1 MKELSQHTKLPQSG
15 IRRMF
20 DLAKG
25 RPGVVSFVL
34 GEPDFVTPRH
44 IIESAKAKLD
54 EGRTHYTDN
63 AGILPL
69 REAVSESLERLD
81 RVKYDPTDE
90 IQVTV
95 GGMQGVY
102 LAMLV
107 LLNPGDE
114 VLIADPSY
122 TNYVGQVEMNYGKA
136 VPVPVYQEDG
146 FNFTEK
152 ALREKLTPKTKA
164 ILLNSPC
171 NPTGGVAGLDT
182 LKMVADFACENDLY
196 VVYDAVYK
204 RLIYDGAEYVNVASL
219 PGMRGRTIYVDSF
232 SKTYAMTGWRLGYMA
247 GPSEI
252 ISLIPKLQENVASCL
267 PEFIQWAGIEALR
280 NGDGDVER
288 MNAEYAKRRDLLMSM
303 IDDTPNVSCVRPKGA
318 FYAFVNVKKTGM
330 SSVEFAEM
338 LLEKKGV
345 VVAPGSAFGRAC
357 EGFVR
362 ISYATSIE
370 NVTEGMSRIQ
380 EFIKGL

>member
-1 MKELSQHTKLPQSG
+1 
-15 IRRMF
+15 
-20 DLAKG
+20 
-25 RPGVVSFVL
+25 
-34 GEPDFVTPRH
+34 
-44 IIESAKAKLD
+44 
-54 EGRTHYTDN
+54 
-63 AGILPL
+63 
-69 REAVSESLERLD
+69 
-81 RVKYDPTDE
+81 
-90 IQVTV
+90 
-95 GGMQGVY
+95 
-102 LAMLV
+102 
-107 LLNPGDE
+107 
-114 VLIADPSY
+114 
-122 TNYVGQVEMNYGKA
+122 
-136 VPVPVYQEDG
+136 
-146 FNFTEK
+146 
-152 ALREKLTPKTKA
+152 
-164 ILLNSPC
+164 
-171 NPTGGVAGLDT
+171 
-182 LKMVADFACENDLY
+182 
-196 VVYDAVYK
+196 
-204 RLIYDGAEYVNVASL
+204 
-219 PGMRGRTIYVDSF
+219 
-232 SKTYAMTGWRLGYMA
+232 MA

-345 VVAPGSAFGRAC
+345 VVAPGSAFGRAG

>member
-25 RPGVVSFVL
+25 HPGVVSFVL

-102 LAMLV
+102 LAM
-107 LLNPGDE
+107 
-114 VLIADPSY
+114 
-122 TNYVGQVEMNYGKA
+122 
-136 VPVPVYQEDG
+136 
-146 FNFTEK
+146 
-152 ALREKLTPKTKA
+152 LREKLTPKTKA

-345 VVAPGSAFGRAC
+345 VVAPGSAFGRAG